1 MGHKVSPYA
10 LRLGINEY
18 WRSRWFFTR
27 NYKVYLEADY
37 IIRKTINEMFRKTGI
52 IDVIIERKDPEH
64 CKVIIK
70 TARPG
75 VLIGREGQR
84 LRKLQEKVDKKL
96 TELFEKNKLPK
107 PATEFIIEEVKR
119 PTAYAS
125 YLAQLAA
132 IDIEKNKSVRAVMKK
147 IIERAK
153 QNKEILGVKIRV
165 SGRLGGANIHRS
177 EMITW
182 GRMPLS
188 RLKAKIDYAFEEAL
202 TKYGIIGIKMWLYK
216 GDSEEIKEGPIVSE
230 K

>member
-1 MGHKVSPYA
+1 MGHKVPPYT

-18 WRSRWFFTR
+18 WKSRWFFTR
-27 NYKVYLEADY
+27 NFKVYLEADY
-37 IIRKTINEMFRKTGI
+37 IIRKTIREMFKKTGI

-84 LRKLQEKVDKKL
+84 LKKLQEKIDKQLSEIFK
-96 TELFEKNKLPK
+96 KSNLPK
-107 PATEFIIEEVKR
+107 PATELIVEEVKK

-125 YLAQLAA
+125 YLAQVAA

-188 RLKAKIDYAFEEAL
+188 KLRAKIDYAFEEAL
-202 TKYGIIGIKMWLYK
+202 TKYGIIGVKVWLYK
-216 GDSEEIKEGPIVSE
+216 GDSEEIKEGPSIE
-230 K
+230 ER